1 MIKKELLLA
10 SWLEKLQKKWDNE
23 EYYYDVEEATKVFKF
38 VSKLTNDRGASRQF
52 ELLEFQFEIITEI
65 LCVKRRSDGKRK
77 HREAHINIPRK
88 NGKSFLAA
96 IIVVYLFFCQRHIFG
111 ALFILT
117 ANTTKQAGEL
127 YATVEH
133 FIKTN
138 KTLRRYCKITSSTKT
153 IVRKDNG
160 NKLMVLSSDA
170 DNADSFNDYVAVLDE
185 IHQAKKIEAG
195 EVNDP
200 SFYYRIYEADKDC
213 NVEDEMQWY
222 KSNPALGVFRKLED
236 LANYA
241 KRIRLMPLQENMF
254 RRMFLN
260 QHVALDHEKGAINM
274 DLWDTCTKKV
284 DTEDLKGWKCWG
296 GLDLSSKNDIT
307 GFVLVFYEETTG
319 RFIVVPYLYTP
330 KETVAYRQHKDNNP
344 YEYWIKKGDLI
355 ALDGKYINFDRFLDH
370 ATELDETYRIE
381 QIGFDQWG
389 SQTIINRLEDRWEV
403 IPLGQGTKTMTQV
416 INDFENLLVDERIII
431 AENECFRFMAKNC
444 IAVYDEMLGVKYSKK
459 KSKFKID
466 GIIAMLMGLLLCIE
480 ENGIEHYNPV
490 EYLDAM

>member
-1 MIKKELLLA
+1 MYGRTTVISLWDGKILMVNAIISKKSENIL
-10 SWLEKLQKKWDNE
+10 
-23 EYYYDVEEATKVFKF
+23 
-38 VSKLTNDRGASRQF
+38 VSKLLMENSITLQIVHVCSMMNLLKKMVKPLIMTITTASSG
-52 ELLEFQFEIITEI
+52 E
-65 LCVKRRSDGKRK
+65 D
-77 HREAHINIPRK
+77 P
-88 NGKSFLAA
+88 
-96 IIVVYLFFCQRHIFG
+96 
-111 ALFILT
+111 
-117 ANTTKQAGEL
+117 ANPEMQL
-127 YATVEH
+127 YT
-133 FIKTN
+133 
-138 KTLRRYCKITSSTKT
+138 
-153 IVRKDNG
+153 
-160 NKLMVLSSDA
+160 M
-170 DNADSFNDYVAVLDE
+170 
-185 IHQAKKIEAG
+185 AKKIEAG

-213 NVEDEMQWY
+213 NVEDEAQWY